1 MISDRFFLSSLWV
14 RWLVRTA
21 ASAVLVGAVVVWI
34 FPMFVYQIGWLW
46 AGLAVIALCAITSVA
61 TTYIQ
66 RPIRQRYLDALQGLD
81 RQESLAALEALRTG
95 VVPADPDVLAAAIR
109 TGTLAQAYQRGTSR
123 AQRAAQWWIPVVVIV
138 AAVVEFLA
146 SVPLLGGMLI
156 GVAFLSVIQSMTRAR
171 RRRRTR
177 ENLEVLRAA
186 ADSAAIASPYD
197 HEAGIAVVPARRYW
211 QLVAAVAIPVAAFMA
226 LIHVVDRTS
235 PDCRIV
241 HAAVKL
247 IYDKRQLADPQNI
260 TRSEPDIAAYRAWS
274 QQLRNYAANVSEPR
288 IAPRLHRIADLSDQA
303 VAQVVQARDAHATTP
318 ADHRDQQ
325 KAFGTTM
332 QALVDED
339 NAVAAVCFP
348 HHVTP
353 P

>member
-1 MISDRFFLSSLWV
+1 M
-14 RWLVRTA
+14 RTA
-21 ASAVLVGAVVVWI
+21 ASAVLVGAVVFWI

-46 AGLAVIALCAITSVA
+46 AGLAVIALCAITSGA

-81 RQESLAALEALRTG
+81 RKKSLAALEALRTG
-95 VVPADPDVLAAAIR
+95 VVPADPDILAAAIR

-123 AQRAAQWWIPVVVIV
+123 AQRAAQWWIPVAVIV

-171 RRRRTR
+171 RRQRTR

-197 HEAGIAVVPARRYW
+197 HERAIAVPARRYW
-211 QLVAAVAIPVAAFMA
+211 QLVAAVAIPVIVLMT
-226 LIHVVDRTS
+226 LIHIVDRTS
-235 PDCRIV
+235 PDCRVV

-260 TRSEPDIAAYRAWS
+260 TRSEPDIGTYRDWS
-274 QQLRNYAANVSEPR
+274 QQLRDYAKRVSEPR
-288 IAPRLHRIADLSDQA
+288 IAPHLGRIADLSDQA

-325 KAFGTTM
+325 KAFETTM